1 MKVDFINTRIRYLKG
16 ENIMDNL
23 IIWIKGQIELPSGM
37 SHEEFQEKF
46 CEFLDANNFGF
57 IGTTDIF
64 DPDET

>member
-1 MKVDFINTRIRYLKG
+1 
-16 ENIMDNL
+16 MDNL